1 MRTRANIGTD
11 RAMNNR
17 YELKRKMVAWGL
29 EKQILVYVVGEFGDI
44 SEWRC

>member
-1 MRTRANIGTD
+1 MRVNIGTD

-17 YELKRKMVAWGL
+17 FELKRKMGQGVW
-29 EKQILVYVVGEFGDI
+29 KTDLVYGVGEFGDT